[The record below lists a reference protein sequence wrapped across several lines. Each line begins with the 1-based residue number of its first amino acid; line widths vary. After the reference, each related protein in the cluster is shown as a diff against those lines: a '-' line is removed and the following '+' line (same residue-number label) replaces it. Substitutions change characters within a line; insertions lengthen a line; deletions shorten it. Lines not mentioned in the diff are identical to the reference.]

1 MKYCIHISTTSPKLL
16 NICQYIDSIVED
28 TPLDRVFLYVAD
40 SLTTA
45 DEARTY
51 FKHISPSLVE
61 IIHAPNSD
69 DLANFNKTLSNYPVT
84 DDIWI
89 VSLNDTITNSDSLLE
104 TYCSIID
111 DAPTKYAYGFYGFV
125 MDEYPLGDVKG
136 LVHVLDQTF
145 STCYHRSYFHDK
157 WIKYINTMRILLGI
171 PTHSNLIFSN
181 WFAVNSIDRFT
192 IDVPWCN
199 IDLLKKLNP
208 GYTSDSDIT
217 LSKGIHV
224 LQQNNLYYIAPPKRV
239 EVNPTVEVNQ
249 IVPVNHI
256 PLQYYHLNRPVV
268 RYEHVAL
275 LLESRFDVSHE
286 LVLQQA
292 FRFLPANFRI
302 ILMVTSDVLD
312 QWKQLVQKITKIPSH
327 PGILIAPLTRPLT
340 SVQDYNTIMMDIKFW
355 KQFSMFKK
363 VLIFQTDTMMFKYGL
378 ESYMTYDYIGSP
390 WPLDYGLAKGVGN
403 GGFSLRTIQA
413 MITCLEK
420 QDTITIPPYKNSEEN
435 LKTFNG
441 IHPEDVFY
449 SFAMPF
455 CGFSIATSPIA
466 CYFANETSQ
475 FNKDVLG
482 SHQLYK
488 FNKDL
493 YNTCL
498 STSIVPYKHI
508 LRTDIGTHRYGW
520 NNVKKAFD
528 ILFNNPN
535 GIELRS
541 YGDLDIEYSRN
552 EWVGIFHLTPL
563 TTKKYFS
570 FCNINKFQNCP
581 NFHHNLQFCRGV
593 FTLSKYLAKVWRAIF
608 AKLELNIP
616 VDTVYLPVGFD
627 GLFDPTTI
635 DTIKTV
641 IMVGSQL
648 RRPSTLFQLDLPG
661 YRKVWLSGRET
672 PYAMNLLDEECE
684 EFGITLTEEQ
694 KASVELLLLSNKDYD
709 ALINNSF
716 MIVHQVNASANNAIT
731 EAISRNIPIFC
742 NRLEAAEEYLGKH
755 YPLFFE
761 DGPHLESLLQNKKR
775 IHEAHYYLKSHPE
788 LKKRLTMDSFL
799 SGILNSHITKG
810 VLTQRLP
817 PFLQSYS
824 ELKLY

>member
-1 MKYCIHISTTSPKLL
+1 MKYCIHISTTSTKLL
-16 NICQYIDSIVED
+16 TICKYIDSIVED
-28 TPLDRVFLYVAD
+28 TPLDRVFLYVED
-40 SLTTA
+40 SLALA
-45 DEARTY
+45 DEAQAY
-51 FKHISPSLVE
+51 FNHISPSLVK
-61 IIHAPNSD
+61 IIHAPKSD
-69 DLANFNKTLSNYPVT
+69 DLANFNRTLSNYPVT

-157 WIKYINTMRILLGI
+157 WIKYTDTLRPLLDV
-171 PTHSNLIFSN
+171 TNDSNLMFSN

-208 GYTSDSDIT
+208 DYTSNSDLT

-224 LQQNNLYYIAPPKRV
+224 LQQNNLYYIAPPKRI
-239 EVNPTVEVNQ
+239 EVNQ

-275 LLESRFDVSHE
+275 LLESRFDVSYE

-302 ILMVTSDVLD
+302 ILMVTPAVLD
-312 QWKQLVQKITKIPSH
+312 PWKQLVQKITKTMSH

-378 ESYMTYDYIGSP
+378 ESYMDYDYIGSP
-390 WPLDYGLAKGVGN
+390 WPNDYGLAEGVGN

-420 QDTITIPPYKNSEEN
+420 KDTITIPSYKNSEEN

-475 FNKDVLG
+475 FNRDILG

-498 STSIVPYKHI
+498 SASIVPYKHI

-520 NNVKKAFD
+520 TNVKKACD
-528 ILFNNPN
+528 TIFNNPN

-552 EWVGIFHLTPL
+552 EWVGIFHMTPL
-563 TTKKYFS
+563 STKKYFS
-570 FCNINKFQNCP
+570 LCNIDKFKNNP
-581 NFHHNLQFCRGV
+581 IFHHNLQFCKGI
-593 FTLSKYLAKVWRAIF
+593 FTLSKYLAKIWRAIF
-608 AKLELNIP
+608 AELKLDIL
-616 VDTVYLPVGFD
+616 VDTVYHPVGFD
-627 GLFDPTTI
+627 GAFDPATI

-641 IMVGSQL
+641 VMVGSQL

-661 YRKVWLSGRET
+661 YRKVWLSGREKS
-672 PYAMNLLDEECE
+672 YAMGLLDEECV
-684 EFGITLTEEQ
+684 EFGVTVTEEQ

-709 ALINNSF
+709 ALINSSF
-716 MIVHQVNASANNAIT
+716 MIVHQVNASANNAII

-742 NRLEAAEEYLGKH
+742 NRLEATEEYLGKH
-755 YPLFFE
+755 YPLFF
-761 DGPHLESLLQNKKR
+761 DTVAQLESLLKNKKR
-775 IHEAHYYLKSHPE
+775 IHEAHYYLKSHPG
-788 LKKRLTMDSFL
+788 LKKCLTMDVFL
-799 SGILNSHITKG
+799 SGILNSPITKG

-824 ELKLY
+824 KLKM